1 LRTLVGFL
9 VLLCPLLALGFS
21 AAGVMRDERRLYAAV
36 MLAISGAITLYIL
49 WAMGFLQGLFC

>member
-1 LRTLVGFL
+1 M
-9 VLLCPLLALGFS
+9 CPLLALGFS